1 MVPLSSCEN
10 SSCGFDENICD
21 CLHFQLLRKIY
32 VESFQDAAPML
43 VGARENR
50 YVEVPFSWD
59 RIVQQTKSTQARE
72 GIAQGDRRT
81 ISVGGPEGSCQSGE
95 CDHLQ

>member
-1 MVPLSSCEN
+1 M
-10 SSCGFDENICD
+10 
-21 CLHFQLLRKIY
+21 LRKIH
-32 VESFQDAAPML
+32 VESFKDAAPML

-50 YVEVPFSWD
+50 YVDIPFSWY
-59 RIVQQTKSTQARE
+59 RIVQQTKSNQARE

-81 ISVGGPEGSCQSGE
+81 ISVGDPKDSCQSGE